1 MSRAKRVAAVPAYQ
15 AAKTVGAIVAGLR
28 PRFDEVWVLDD
39 GSTDGTGEA
48 AAKAGARVLRHP
60 VNLGKGA
67 ALRALLATA
76 KGEGVDAIVT
86 VDADGQHDPEEAE
99 RLDRG
104 VPDRTALVLGV
115 RDLVGAGAPKANR
128 RGNSISNYWLRLFS
142 GRDLSDTNCGLR
154 RYPVTPVLALGGRG
168 ERFSWEAEVVLR
180 AALFGVRIVEFPV
193 AVAYPE
199 DRTSHFDVVRDPARI
214 IRRVVGTV
222 FLGR

>member
-1 MSRAKRVAAVPAYQ
+1 MKRVAAVPAYQ
-15 AAKTVGAIVAGLR
+15 AARTLGPVVRGLVA
-28 PRFDEVWVLDD
+28 RFDEVWVLDD
-39 GSTDGTGEA
+39 GSTDATSDV
-48 AAKAGARVLRHP
+48 AKEAGARVLRHP
-60 VNLGKGA
+60 ENLGKGA

-76 KGEGVDAIVT
+76 KGEGVDALVT
-86 VDADGQHDPEEAE
+86 VDADGQHDPDEAD

-104 VPDRTALVLGV
+104 VADRSALVLGV

-142 GRDLSDTNCGLR
+142 GKDLTDTNCGLR

-193 AVAYPE
+193 GVRYPE